1 MGFIKF
7 VFVLVIV
14 IPLAVLMMY
23 FINNLNEKLKTS
35 SKDPQNERKSE
46 KKNSERRGSSI
57 AGSGESRRNEN
68 KQYVR
73 EQYKNRRC
81 V

>member
-35 SKDPQNERKSE
+35 SKAVSYTHLRLPGAGRLRGLLSFGEGMNLSPSK
-46 KKNSERRGSSI
+46 RRP
-57 AGSGESRRNEN
+57 
-68 KQYVR
+68 
-73 EQYKNRRC
+73 
-81 V
+81 